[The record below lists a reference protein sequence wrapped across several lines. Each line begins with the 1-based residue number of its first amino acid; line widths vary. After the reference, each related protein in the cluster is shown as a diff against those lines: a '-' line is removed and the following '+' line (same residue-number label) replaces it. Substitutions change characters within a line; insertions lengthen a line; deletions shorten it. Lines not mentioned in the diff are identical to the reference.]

1 LSAPVG
7 QPEGYFMNYKQTQ
20 QFNER
25 KVHVLLT
32 LAFKPVD
39 LDETGTL
46 IPIRQIEKRLNISN
60 SSLHRCLHSLENDGM
75 IICTHRGYETGIKS
89 MRWLVTDKA
98 DSIIYDE
105 GNIRKFNE
113 NSKEYYKS
121 LNESRVAVGQDDIKL
136 VKIEGGNIGYNVYG
150 KCNKDNKYVKY
161 SNEYN
166 NIINIINNLTE
177 TNNKYNNNLQS
188 ISNLRLGYD
197 KKKKKKS
204 SGKPQNIKDFTLK
217 SLSLQENISHTHS
230 VLNAPRRRVIK
241 PKEHKPILKIKGR
254 VYNALCFTKSG
265 KQNKVYL
272 KSDKRPYRK
281 TILSLYGFPDYKEIY
296 DITNQIPRLTYILQ
310 GGNFDDI
317 PDFYIIDG
325 MDRELVKKYSMSA
338 YFDKTKKLGAHH
350 IYRRWVLDKKIKAW
364 KYGEAT
370 KEKKKEMI
378 YRNFSIVWDHY
389 RNLLTPIGSEIFLW
403 TALWEQLIIKE
414 ARERLGVCL
423 LNVYDGFYYND
434 NSIIDELNNIV
445 KETAITV
452 RQYYNEITENETS
465 ILKAA

>member
-1 LSAPVG
+1 LDSQKG
-7 QPEGYFMNYKQTQ
+7 IFMNYKQTR

-25 KVHVLLT
+25 KLHVLLM

-46 IPIRQIEKRLNISN
+46 IPIKQIEKRLNISN
-60 SSLHRCLHSLENDGM
+60 SSLHRCLHSLENDGL
-75 IICTHRGYETGIKS
+75 IICTHRGYETGKKS

-105 GNIRKFNE
+105 GNIRKFYE

-121 LNESRVAVGQDDIKL
+121 LNESRVSVSQDDIKL

-150 KCNKDNKYVKY
+150 KCNKFNKYLRY

-166 NIINIINNLTE
+166 NIIDIINMLIE
-177 TNNKYNNNLQS
+177 TNNKNNSLQS
-188 ISNLRLGYD
+188 ISNLRITNENKT
-197 KKKKKKS
+197 KKNK
-204 SGKPQNIKDFTLK
+204 
-217 SLSLQENISHTHS
+217 
-230 VLNAPRRRVIK
+230 RRVN
-241 PKEHKPILKIKGR
+241 EEYKIKGR

-265 KQNKVYL
+265 KKKRYMQ
-272 KSDKRPYRK
+272 SDKRPFRN
-281 TILSLYGFPDYKEIY
+281 TILSLYGFDGYKEIY

-325 MDRELVKKYSMSA
+325 MDRALVKKYAMSA
-338 YFDKTKKLGAHH
+338 YFDKTKKLGAFH
-350 IYRRWVLDKKIKAW
+350 IYRRLVKDKKVKAW
-364 KYGEAT
+364 KYGQAT
-370 KEKKKEMI
+370 KEKIREMI
-378 YRNFSIVWDHY
+378 YKDFSIVWDHY
-389 RNLLTPIGSEIFLW
+389 RSILTPIGSEIFLW
-403 TALWEQLIIKE
+403 TSLWEQLIIKE

-434 NSIIDELNNIV
+434 NSIINELINIV

-452 RQYYNEITENETS
+452 RQYYNEITENETPE
-465 ILKAA
+465 LLAA

>member
-1 LSAPVG
+1 
-7 QPEGYFMNYKQTQ
+7 MNYKQTQ

-46 IPIRQIEKRLNISN
+46 IPIKQIEKRLNISN
-60 SSLHRCLHSLENDGM
+60 SSLHRCLHSLENDGL
-75 IICTHRGYETGIKS
+75 IICTHRGYETGKKS
-89 MRWLVTDKA
+89 MRWLITDKA

-105 GNIRKFNE
+105 GNIRKFYE

-121 LNESRVAVGQDDIKL
+121 LNESRVSVGQNDIKL
-136 VKIEGGNIGYNVYG
+136 FKIEGGNIGYNLYG
-150 KCNKDNKYVKY
+150 KYNKDNKYIIY

-166 NIINIINNLTE
+166 NIIDIINNLTGI
-177 TNNKYNNNLQS
+177 NNSYNNNGIQS
-188 ISNLRLGYD
+188 ISNLRLGY
-197 KKKKKKS
+197 KKK
-204 SGKPQNIKDFTLK
+204 I
-217 SLSLQENISHTHS
+217 
-230 VLNAPRRRVIK
+230 LN
-241 PKEHKPILKIKGR
+241 IKGR

-265 KQNKVYL
+265 KPNKVYL
-272 KSDKRPYRK
+272 PSNKRPYRN
-281 TILSLYGFPDYKEIY
+281 TILSLYGFADYKEIY

-317 PDFYIIDG
+317 DDFYIIDG

-434 NSIIDELNNIV
+434 NSILNELINIV

-452 RQYYNEITENETS
+452 RQYYNEITENETPE
-465 ILKAA
+465 LLAA

>member
-1 LSAPVG
+1 LSFWLLGAPVG

-25 KVHVLLT
+25 KVQVLLT
-32 LAFKPVD
+32 LAFEP
-39 LDETGTL
+39 LDQEEMGTL
-46 IPIRQIEKRLNISN
+46 IPIKQIEKRLNISN
-60 SSLHRCLHSLENDGM
+60 SSLHRCLHSLENDGL

-89 MRWLVTDKA
+89 MRWLITDKA

-105 GNIRKFNE
+105 GNICKFYE

-121 LNESRVAVGQDDIKL
+121 LNESRVSVGKNDIKL
-136 VKIEGGNIGYNVYG
+136 IKIEGGNIGYNLYD
-150 KCNKDNKYVKY
+150 KYNKFNKYLIY

-166 NIINIINNLTE
+166 RIIKITNDITE
-177 TNNKYNNNLQS
+177 INNKYNKLQS
-188 ISNLRLGYD
+188 KSNLRLDYE
-197 KKKKKKS
+197 KK
-204 SGKPQNIKDFTLK
+204 
-217 SLSLQENISHTHS
+217 
-230 VLNAPRRRVIK
+230 
-241 PKEHKPILKIKGR
+241 ILKIKGR

-265 KQNKVYL
+265 KPDKVYL
-272 KSDKRPYRK
+272 KSDKRPYRN
-281 TILSLYGFPDYKEIY
+281 TILSLYGFDGYKEIY
-296 DITNQIPRLTYILQ
+296 DIKNQIPRLTYILQ

-325 MDRELVKKYSMSA
+325 IDRNRVKKYSMSA
-338 YFDKTKKLGAHH
+338 YFDKTKKSGAYH
-350 IYRRWVLDKKIKAW
+350 IYRNALLKTKINHWEYDKADKDKIR
-364 KYGEAT
+364 
-370 KEKKKEMI
+370 EMM
-378 YRNFSIVWDHY
+378 YRDFAIVWDNY

-434 NSIIDELNNIV
+434 NSILNELINIV

-452 RQYYNEITENETS
+452 RQYYNEITENETPE
-465 ILKAA
+465 LLAA